1 MEVEKWRGGKETY
14 KASSGN
20 QMRGKCGGE
29 TKRVLRKNSRDKGHS
44 QLNII
49 KAWLFK
55 ERAILKGIMVR
66 LIPETLTFTD
76 TENMWVVVWYKTGPW
91 HKL

>member
-1 MEVEKWRGGKETY
+1 MAWRQGDLQGQFRKPDE
-14 KASSGN
+14 
-20 QMRGKCGGE
+20 GKCGGE

-49 KAWLFK
+49 KAWLFR

-76 TENMWVVVWYKTGPW
+76 TENMWVVV
-91 HKL
+91 